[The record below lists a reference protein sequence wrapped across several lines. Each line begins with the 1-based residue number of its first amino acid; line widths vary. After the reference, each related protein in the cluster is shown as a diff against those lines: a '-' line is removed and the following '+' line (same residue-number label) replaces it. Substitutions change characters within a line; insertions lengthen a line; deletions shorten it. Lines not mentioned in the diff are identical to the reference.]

1 MALQWKRNT
10 RYPSVTRPGVFPRI
24 QELDD
29 QGVDLLAE
37 TWENL
42 TGIDED
48 EINKF
53 KFALGSWVQF
63 TRLNRLIYVLSGDLA
78 GSINF
83 ASTAEPGG
91 EPAEPKPTYLPALP
105 DDYDGIDFRTNLL
118 KWAGG
123 TKDENIGKQSVN
135 FEIQERSYTTDFD
148 LREDGGSLLF
158 DGLNTDVFN
167 KDKTKFEKEKGYVQ
181 LEERKSRIRS
191 RPTWYKNAKV
201 GGVSEYLMGAGTSEQ
216 TKEQF
221 KESIPNKSAEQLAGY
236 WKIIKKYA
244 KGLDIFTMRY
254 IVRLEVNVA
263 DPHVSSQLMKGKT
276 SEFSSWT
283 WQPRPDLY
291 TDPDTGLQ
299 AFGEWIASD
308 NLVRIENQRVSD
320 NKYVGLVT
328 KNPIENI
335 EEIQQGDLLLY
346 HELNSEDYK
355 NISSP
360 LEVFF
365 SMNYHTI
372 DDVTSLSG
380 IVKYYIIEWGDEDE
394 KMSDENLLNSEFLY
408 IYETE
413 DQTFNY
419 VKYKKLMLLIED
431 MDEIEGGEVN
441 EVYNIEE
448 DVETP
453 TTRGKLHS
461 HVYTEPGVKTIKTMV
476 LRFDT
481 TGTKLLETSLVYTN
495 IFIADPNQTLQNFNI
510 FGGLDYSVLPLEK
523 DIEPI
528 IGNVDKESEYVRSIE
543 KIRDN
548 DLYESS
554 DYLEKI
560 YADSFLPKV
569 KKDLYGEYA
578 GNIDLGITRVFKKTY
593 NIFDF
598 IGGDAL
604 EIINNNFEY
613 PQDSLPLN
621 SSATEIL
628 IDNGDCV
635 VNLDPSDQTN
645 DQIENNGISDEK
657 GILMGD
663 FRLVKNPNQKIEKED
678 TMTLPRINTQKKR
691 QAF

>member
-83 ASTAEPGG
+83 AITAEPGG

-118 KWAGG
+118 KWAGQDYDG
-123 TKDENIGKQSVN
+123 TNKGKQPVN
-135 FEIQERSYTTDFD
+135 SEIQERSYTTDFD
-148 LREDGGSLLF
+148 LREDTYLLNT
-158 DGLNTDVFN
+158 GVITDVFN
-167 KDKTKFEKEKGYVQ
+167 TDKTKFENEKGYVQ

-191 RPTWYKNAKV
+191 RPTWYKNTKV
-201 GGVSEYLMGAGTSEQ
+201 GGVSEYLMGAGTFEQ
-216 TKEQF
+216 TREDF
-221 KESIPNKSAEQLAGY
+221 KEMIPTRSAEQLAGY

-510 FGGLDYSVLPLEK
+510 FGGLDYSVLPLEEE
-523 DIEPI
+523 IEPI
-528 IGNVDKESEYVRSIE
+528 IGNIDKRSEYVRSIE

-554 DYLEKI
+554 DYLEKL
-560 YADSFLPKV
+560 YADDFLPKV
-569 KKDLYGEYA
+569 NQDLYGEYA

-598 IGGDAL
+598 IGGNAL
-604 EIINNNFEY
+604 QIIENNFEY

-628 IDNGDCV
+628 INNGDCV
-635 VNLDPSDQTN
+635 VNFNPTDQNN
-645 DQIENNGISDEK
+645 DQIENTGTSTTVEIDPSDVGNVFFK
-657 GILMGD
+657 WLILNSNS
-663 FRLVKNPNQKIEKED
+663 K
-678 TMTLPRINTQKKR
+678 RIGFK
-691 QAF
+691 